1 MTPVKLGPVAPRS
14 RVKHST
20 AEPLR
25 SWLRLSC
32 LLKLRR
38 LVSLDGRACVLR
50 DDLIHIC
57 NRL

>member
-1 MTPVKLGPVAPRS
+1 MTPVKLGPVAPQS

-20 AEPLR
+20 VEPLR
-25 SWLRLSC
+25 SSLRLSY

-50 DDLIHIC
+50 DDLIRIC

>member
-1 MTPVKLGPVAPRS
+1 MTPMKLGPVAPRS

-25 SWLRLSC
+25 SSLRLSC

-50 DDLIHIC
+50 DDLIRIC